1 VGFFPP
7 YLKNMTDTLATT
19 NPQPD
24 LKKLQQTKVAGTITL
39 NSIDELQRLGQIL
52 SQSGFF
58 DDCKQAAQAVVKIL
72 AGSEL
77 GIPAFAS
84 MCGIHLIKGKPAIG
98 ANLIAAA
105 IKRSGRYDY
114 RVVELSDRVCKI
126 TFFEQRETAIV
137 GSPQGGGFSK
147 TWQQVG
153 ISEFSAADAA
163 KAGTQNMG
171 KFPRNML
178 FARCISNG
186 VKWFC
191 PDIFLGAPVYTPEEL
206 GATFDEDG
214 TVIEVPVQVTK
225 TLNEVYRTWKTPTDA
240 LLWGAT
246 ILPDLTPPELQ
257 KLFDSVPAVNGKKAP
272 AFVEKVLSMAIEF

>member
-1 VGFFPP
+1 
-7 YLKNMTDTLATT
+7 MTDTSTT
-19 NPQPD
+19 TDGQISSTA
-24 LKKLQQTKVAGTITL
+24 LKKLQQRSVAGSITI
-39 NSIDELQRLGQIL
+39 NSIDELNRLGQIL

-58 DDCKQAAQAVVKIL
+58 EDCKQAAQAVVKIL

-77 GIPAFAS
+77 GFPAFSS
-84 MCGIHLIKGKPAIG
+84 MVGIHIIKGKPALG

-114 RVVELSDRVCKI
+114 RVLELSDRCCQI
-126 TFFEQRETAIV
+126 AFMEQ
-137 GSPQGGGFSK
+137 G
-147 TWQQVG
+147 QQIGV
-153 ISEFSAADAA
+153 SEFSAADAA

-206 GATFDEDG
+206 VVCQF
-214 TVIEVPVQVTK
+214 
-225 TLNEVYRTWKTPTDA
+225 
-240 LLWGAT
+240 
-246 ILPDLTPPELQ
+246 
-257 KLFDSVPAVNGKKAP
+257 
-272 AFVEKVLSMAIEF
+272 